1 MEKSVTSTVRAQKS
15 HVRIFSFVR
24 KVLRLGG
31 GGGSKAQGLSHW
43 PGGARRGKTR
53 APSLAR
59 LAEPP
64 HPPVLV
70 FKKNPYGRSVV
81 HTAGQCCLARRDR
94 RSDTGQGWQG
104 AHLQVLLHLASE
116 GSVPACVGHFGM
128 AVVWGLGTG
137 LGGLGKVTPCELISA
152 KLAPLSSA

>member
-1 MEKSVTSTVRAQKS
+1 MTWFLKTIWRFFLSMEKSVTSTVRAQKS
-15 HVRIFSFVR
+15 HVRIFFFRTEGAEVGWGRGQQSSR
-24 KVLRLGG
+24 PLPLAR
-31 GGGSKAQGLSHW
+31 
-43 PGGARRGKTR
+43 GARRGKTR

-70 FKKNPYGRSVV
+70 FKKNPCGRSVV

-128 AVVWGLGTG
+128 AVVGGWGPGWVDLGR
-137 LGGLGKVTPCELISA
+137 
-152 KLAPLSSA
+152 